1 MKDSRDTTSLGLT
14 TWLEYSTIT
23 RTDYSKEHKG
33 SSPYLS
39 EQVASTMDN
48 EGTEISKGNE
58 VIVALSRSTGA
69 EVGSGAE
76 RASVSDTS
84 RAGGGANVS
93 RKRSKRISSN
103 SLSKEAGNGTI
114 PRGRKQK
121 RSLVLGPKTQGE
133 TRHEDRNQRTGHFY
147 EKYTLPESRNTWEGV
162 YISISDLG
170 LRLCMILISVLG
182 ALIGIVEVIIEN
194 LCFSCQSD
202 PLCPCYTNGKKQERK
217 SKKKRPLP
225 SQGGMAEFRNT

>member
-1 MKDSRDTTSLGLT
+1 MMEEEREMKDSRDTTSLGLT

-58 VIVALSRSTGA
+58 VIVALSRSIGA
-69 EVGSGAE
+69 EVSSGAE

-84 RAGGGANVS
+84 RAGGGVNVL
-93 RKRSKRISSN
+93 RKRLKRISSN

-114 PRGRKQK
+114 LRGRK
-121 RSLVLGPKTQGE
+121 
-133 TRHEDRNQRTGHFY
+133 
-147 EKYTLPESRNTWEGV
+147 
-162 YISISDLG
+162 
-170 LRLCMILISVLG
+170 
-182 ALIGIVEVIIEN
+182 
-194 LCFSCQSD
+194 
-202 PLCPCYTNGKKQERK
+202 
-217 SKKKRPLP
+217 
-225 SQGGMAEFRNT
+225 